1 MTNRTVLLA
10 TVLAGTLYAC
20 GDFTS
25 VDIASVERTLE
36 RQHTEVWSKGNYDS
50 ISSIYTEDYV
60 GHFPGG
66 QTVNGRD
73 GLRKTVQSH
82 RASFPNWDEQV
93 RHIEHHSRT
102 GMNKSW
108 RSLLTAIM
116 LRRAFGREAPTM
128 ESFWVFRRQETK
140 STFSKLRFT
149 TWLTVRLRSNGHFQ
163 TLRVFNNNLYRSRA
177 IEVSVN

>member
-10 TVLAGTLYAC
+10 TVLACTLYAC

-36 RQHTEVWSKGNYDS
+36 LQHTEVWSKGNYDS
-50 ISSIYTEDYV
+50 LSSIYTEDYV

-82 RASFPNWDEQV
+82 RVSFPSWDEQV
-93 RHIEHHSRT
+93 LEIIVDGNDAAT
-102 GMNKSW
+102 
-108 RSLLTAIM
+108 
-116 LRRAFGREAPTM
+116 
-128 ESFWVFRRQETK
+128 
-140 STFSKLRFT
+140 RF
-149 TWLTVRLRSNGHFQ
+149 
-163 TLRVFNNNLYRSRA
+163 RSRGTNEGEFLGIPA
-177 IEVSVN
+177 TGNKIDILEASIYHMVDGKIAEQWAFPDVASLQQQLVPQQSD

>member
-10 TVLAGTLYAC
+10 TVLVGTLYAC

-36 RQHTEVWSKGNYDS
+36 LQHTEVWSKGNYDS
-50 ISSIYTEDYV
+50 LSSIYTEDYV

-82 RASFPNWDEQV
+82 RTSFPNWDEQV
-93 RHIEHHSRT
+93 LEIIVDGNHAAT
-102 GMNKSW
+102 
-108 RSLLTAIM
+108 
-116 LRRAFGREAPTM
+116 
-128 ESFWVFRRQETK
+128 
-140 STFSKLRFT
+140 RF
-149 TWLTVRLRSNGHFQ
+149 
-163 TLRVFNNNLYRSRA
+163 RSRGTHEGEFLGIPA
-177 IEVSVN
+177 TGNEIDILEASIYHMVDGKIAEQWAFPDVASLQQQLVPQQSD

>member
-1 MTNRTVLLA
+1 MTNTTVLLA

-25 VDIASVERTLE
+25 VHTTSVERTLE
-36 RQHTEVWSKGNYDS
+36 LQHSEVWSKGNFDS

-73 GLRKTVQSH
+73 GLRKAVQSH

-93 RHIEHHSRT
+93 LEIIVDGNHAATR
-102 GMNKSW
+102 
-108 RSLLTAIM
+108 
-116 LRRAFGREAPTM
+116 
-128 ESFWVFRRQETK
+128 
-140 STFSKLRFT
+140 
-149 TWLTVRLRSNGHFQ
+149 
-163 TLRVFNNNLYRSRA
+163 YRSRGTHEGEFLGIPA
-177 IEVSVN
+177 TGNEIDVLEASIYRMVDGKIAEQWAFPDIASVQQQLVPQQSD

>member
-1 MTNRTVLLA
+1 MTNTTVLLA

-25 VDIASVERTLE
+25 VHTTSVERTLE
-36 RQHTEVWSKGNYDS
+36 LQHSEVWSKGNFDS

-73 GLRKTVQSH
+73 GLRKAVQSH

-93 RHIEHHSRT
+93 LEIIVEGNHAATR
-102 GMNKSW
+102 
-108 RSLLTAIM
+108 
-116 LRRAFGREAPTM
+116 
-128 ESFWVFRRQETK
+128 
-140 STFSKLRFT
+140 
-149 TWLTVRLRSNGHFQ
+149 
-163 TLRVFNNNLYRSRA
+163 YRSRGTHEGEFLGIPA
-177 IEVSVN
+177 TGNEIDVLEASIYRMVDGKIAEQWAFPDIASVQQQLVPQQSD